1 MDAIQS
7 NYEAITMKYADHIIL
22 IAVLLIGTFVLG
34 LFGRFVFGKR
44 SAFSTAVSS
53 AIGILFIYILTI
65 LLNSAGVRYEKLIA
79 PLPFVTIG
87 KEYMVIA
94 SFQGDYVFVCAELL
108 SMVILAFL
116 VNLADRWLPRGKN
129 VFSWTFF
136 RTLTVLIGYA
146 MHLGVVYLFKNYLP
160 EGIVTYAP
168 TILLGLLLIML
179 LTGLLK
185 IIIGTI
191 LSATVNPLIG
201 ALYTFFFANVIGKL
215 VTRAILTTAILS
227 GLVYLVN
234 ELGITVLA
242 IGAAA
247 LTAYIPVLIC
257 LIIFW
262 YQVNK
267 IF

>member
-1 MDAIQS
+1 
-7 NYEAITMKYADHIIL
+7 
-22 IAVLLIGTFVLG
+22 
-34 LFGRFVFGKR
+34 
-44 SAFSTAVSS
+44 
-53 AIGILFIYILTI
+53 
-65 LLNSAGVRYEKLIA
+65 
-79 PLPFVTIG
+79 
-87 KEYMVIA
+87 
-94 SFQGDYVFVCAELL
+94 
-108 SMVILAFL
+108 MVILAFL

-168 TILLGLLLIML
+168 AILLGLLLIML